1 MHNTP
6 FLEILSF
13 TLRMQHGP
21 CAHLQEGDRGETQ
34 NARRGARSGR
44 RNGQGR
50 AGRGQGLGF
59 TESSEGVKW
68 SVAWLKRKDDR
79 VDSAIANPDLLDETF
94 AHMLLR
100 HVVH

>member
-1 MHNTP
+1 M
-6 FLEILSF
+6 
-13 TLRMQHGP
+13 
-21 CAHLQEGDRGETQ
+21 CALTRRRQRGDTKCEAGCAERTEEW
-34 NARRGARSGR
+34 A
-44 RNGQGR
+44 GQGR